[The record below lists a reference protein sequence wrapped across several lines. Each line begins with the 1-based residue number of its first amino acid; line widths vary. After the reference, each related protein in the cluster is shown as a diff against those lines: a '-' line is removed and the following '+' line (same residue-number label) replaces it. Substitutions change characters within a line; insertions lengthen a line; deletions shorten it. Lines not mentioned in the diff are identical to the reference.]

1 MRRLYLVRPVKR
13 APQSHE
19 QHAAKVISLRVRREL
34 RHEAQRPRGP
44 DRPAAA

>member
-13 APQSHE
+13 VPQPHE

-34 RHEAQRPRGP
+34 RHDAQRPRDP
-44 DRPAAA
+44 DRPTAA